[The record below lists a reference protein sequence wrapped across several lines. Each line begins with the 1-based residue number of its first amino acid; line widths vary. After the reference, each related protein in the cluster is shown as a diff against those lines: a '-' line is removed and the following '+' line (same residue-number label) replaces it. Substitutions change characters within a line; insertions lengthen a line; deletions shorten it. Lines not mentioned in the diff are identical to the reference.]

1 MNILYENIVCPNKNI
16 HVRQLI
22 ELSEKCR
29 SGSKRVYADG
39 VANLIALLKLPSTKL
54 RCQHM
59 FRWDRLG
66 LESPCFRF
74 EYHRALFGAYADA
87 QMEASTNM
95 SDGAFKEASACYKE
109 AVIAANKA
117 ANNLLLWTAI
127 SPELV
132 RYPPFHLNY
141 ILAMVSDAKSHEA
154 KALFSE
160 CYKNIDDWRWGVADS
175 EITQALKHVETAC
188 KWAAL
193 ANVLWARPDGQGGT
207 TSEPDELE
215 NELTQ
220 QYYRVSS
227 YAAPTFQQRL
237 DYASLCSEFEDMQNV
252 VALNTKLYYLAPN
265 PVKPLDVVSLDDLFS
280 A

>member
-1 MNILYENIVCPNKNI
+1 MNILYENIVCPNENI

-160 CYKNIDDWRWGVADS
+160 CYKNIDDWKCGVVKP

-207 TSEPDELE
+207 TSKPDELE

-237 DYASLCSEFEDMQNV
+237 DYASLCSEFEDMQNI

-265 PVKPLDVVSLDDLFS
+265 PVKPLDVVSLDDLCS

>member
-1 MNILYENIVCPNKNI
+1 MDILYENIVCPNEHI
-16 HVRQLI
+16 HVRHLI

-29 SGSKRVYADG
+29 SGSRHAYADK
-39 VANLIALLKLPSTKL
+39 VAKLMALLKLPSAKL
-54 RCQHM
+54 LSQHM
-59 FRWDRLG
+59 FRWDGLG

-87 QMEASTNM
+87 QMEASTKM

-109 AVIAANKA
+109 AVIVANKA
-117 ANNLLLWTAI
+117 ANNLLQWTAI

-160 CYKNIDDWRWGVADS
+160 CYKNIDAWKCGVVKP
-175 EITQALKHVETAC
+175 EITQALKHVEIAC

-193 ANVLWARPDGQGGT
+193 ANVLWARPDGQGGM
-207 TSEPDELE
+207 TSKPDELE
-215 NELTQ
+215 HELTQ

-227 YAAPTFQQRL
+227 YAAPTFQRRL
-237 DYASLCSEFEDMQNV
+237 DYASLCGEFEDMQNILS
-252 VALNTKLYYLAPN
+252 LNTKLYYLSPAP
-265 PVKPLDVVSLDDLFS
+265 VEPLAVASLDDLCN